1 MNNKKYAYLS
11 NDWEAVFPQTDVSAA
26 VSFMQSIWQQLLKD
40 FPEAIAPAN
49 REPEI
54 TQTLGE
60 HLIIHGQISP
70 LSGIF
75 IYEAPRSATDPT
87 SGKRVRKL
95 RTDIT
100 YHDSHV
106 RLPSGK
112 RLYVIFEFKKLK
124 DNGDSRSAYVGED
137 GMLRFIKGNYAE
149 HAEHLAF
156 MVGLI
161 NNNPDATVSALENR
175 LKRPDTRSVL
185 HILPTPDAGYV
196 RKPSERFVECVNF
209 DTVHSRTN
217 YGELGDIVLCHFFLE
232 H

>member
-11 NDWEAVFPQTDVSAA
+11 PDWEAVFPQTDVSAA
-26 VSFMQSIWQQLLKD
+26 VSFIQSTWQKLLSD
-40 FPEAIAPAN
+40 FPDAIAPAN
-49 REPEI
+49 KEPEI

-60 HLIIHGQISP
+60 HLIINGQISP

-75 IYEAPRSATDPT
+75 IYEAPRAATDPVT
-87 SGKRVRKL
+87 GKRVRKL

-100 YHDSHV
+100 YQDSHI
-106 RLPSGK
+106 RFPSGK

-124 DNGDSRSAYVGED
+124 DNGDSRSAYVGEN
-137 GMLRFIKGNYAE
+137 GMLRFISGNYAE
-149 HAEHLAF
+149 HADHLAF

-161 NNNPDATVSALENR
+161 NNNCKATISALENL
-175 LKRPDTRSVL
+175 LKRAEIRSVL
-185 HILPTPDAGYV
+185 HILPSSDTNYV
-196 RKPSERFVECVNF
+196 RKPSERFVECVDF

>member
-26 VSFMQSIWQQLLKD
+26 VSFMQPMWEQVLKD
-40 FPEAIAPAN
+40 YPDAIASSN
-49 REPEI
+49 KEPEI
-54 TQTLGE
+54 TQVLGE
-60 HLIIHGQISP
+60 HLYTKGELSA
-70 LSGIF
+70 LSGMF
-75 IYEAPRSATDPT
+75 NYEVPKSALDKAT
-87 SGKRVRKL
+87 GKRVRKL

-100 YHDSHV
+100 YLDTNF
-106 RLPSGK
+106 RFPSGK

-124 DNGDSRSAYVGED
+124 DNGDSRSSYVGEN
-137 GMLRFIKGNYAE
+137 GMLRFINGNYAA
-149 HAEHLAF
+149 HADHLAF

-161 NNNPDATVSALENR
+161 NNNSKATVSALENL
-175 LKRPDTRSVL
+175 LKRSDIRSVL
-185 HILPTPDAGYV
+185 HILPNPDTSYV
-196 RKPSERFVECVNF
+196 RKPSERFVACVDF